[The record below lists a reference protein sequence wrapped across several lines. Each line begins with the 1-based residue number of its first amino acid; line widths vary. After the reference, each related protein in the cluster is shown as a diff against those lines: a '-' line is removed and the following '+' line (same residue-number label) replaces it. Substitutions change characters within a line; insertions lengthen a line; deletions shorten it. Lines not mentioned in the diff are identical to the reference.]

1 MGGDKIQTRGC
12 EFRGRTDFNSEGG
25 VVCGVSL
32 RKRMEG
38 GGGMVLEGDIKEGSG
53 ERCEIKLKIKTR
65 NF

>member
-12 EFRGRTDFNSEGG
+12 EIRGRIDFNSEGG

-38 GGGMVLEGDIKEGSG
+38 GGVNGFGGGYK
-53 ERCEIKLKIKTR
+53 
-65 NF
+65 